1 MDTPKN
7 QQRALLL
14 RIAHDAMVA
23 RGFVPDFS
31 AKAIAE
37 AAAVGPPH
45 GPYGAGVQ
53 DLRDLPWCS
62 IDNDD
67 SRDLDQLTV
76 AIAAPGGV
84 TRVLVA
90 VADVSAAVPR
100 GSELDQHAQANTT
113 SVYTPPQNFPMLP
126 DRLSTD
132 LTSLNQ
138 GEDRLA
144 VVIDIVV
151 EGAGAATI
159 YLAVV
164 RNGAKLAYSGVGAWL
179 EGRGDL
185 PAAAAAVPALADNL
199 KLQDRVAQALKEKRH
214 EQGALDLETIEVRAK
229 FDGDAVSG
237 LEAERTNRAKQIIED
252 FMIAANGVMARF
264 LEAHQLPV
272 LRRIVREPERWPRI
286 VEIALGLGDR
296 LPPTPDAKALDAFLV
311 RRRAADPLRFP
322 DLSLSVIKL
331 LGRGEY
337 VASFPGEAPI
347 GHFGLAVSEYTHST
361 APNRRYPDLIT
372 QRMLTA
378 ALAGQP
384 GPYAREELT
393 ALATRCTQKE
403 DDAQKVERLL
413 KKAAAAL
420 LLSDRIGD
428 EFDGVVTGAS
438 DKGTYVRVF
447 DPPVEGRV
455 EQGQAGL
462 DVGDAVRVKLL
473 HTDVER
479 GFIDFANL
487 AGKPVGKPGAIASS
501 LR

>member
-1 MDTPKN
+1 MSTPKS

-14 RIAHDAMVA
+14 RIAHDAMIA
-23 RGFVPDFS
+23 RGFLPDFS
-31 AKAIAE
+31 AKAMTEAE
-37 AAAVGPPH
+37 AVVAPA

-90 VADVSAAVPR
+90 VADVSAAVPP

-138 GEDRLA
+138 DEDRLA

-151 EGAGAATI
+151 EGAGDATI
-159 YLAVV
+159 DLAVV
-164 RNGAKLAYSGVGAWL
+164 RNRAKLAYSGVGAWL
-179 EGRGDL
+179 ENRGDL
-185 PAAAAAVPALADNL
+185 PAAAAAVPGLADNL
-199 KLQDRVAQALKEKRH
+199 KLQDRVAQALKEKRQ
-214 EQGALDLETIEVRAK
+214 EQGALELETIEVRAR

-237 LEAERTNRAKQIIED
+237 LVAEHPNRAKEIIED

-264 LEAHQLPV
+264 LEDHKLPV

-286 VEIALGLGDR
+286 VEIAHGLGDR
-296 LPPTPDAKALDAFLV
+296 LPPEPDAKALDEFLV

-322 DLSLSVIKL
+322 DLSLAVIKL

-337 VASFPGEAPI
+337 VASFPGEPPL
-347 GHFGLAVSEYTHST
+347 GHFGLAVTEYTHST
-361 APNRRYPDLIT
+361 APNRRYPDLMT
-372 QRMLTA
+372 QRMLKA

-384 GPYAREELT
+384 GPYAREALT

-403 DDAQKVERLL
+403 DDAQKIERLL
-413 KKAAAAL
+413 RKAAAAC

-428 EFDGVVTGAS
+428 EFDGIVTGAS
-438 DKGTYVRVF
+438 DKGTYVRIV

-479 GFIDFANL
+479 GFIDFARL
-487 AGKPVGKPGAIASS
+487 AAGGSK
-501 LR
+501 